1 MTLIASECFMLTP
14 AGALHAFSSKTPEP
28 HASTLQALLTG
39 ERALDMAA
47 WSAIEPLAPS
57 VLGQALE
64 NGWVQVLQ
72 RSLQGPDA
80 RLDDFLQYVI
90 ASLSDERRAVLASD
104 AGFCLGRAGVE
115 QDEADVLCA
124 AAADYSDFAAR
135 QARRGWQGAS
145 HYVAFHRDAEFLQP
159 EHVFMPFWVD
169 GTGYWLILMGEPLLN
184 NPALVEL
191 MWGLKQAGTRFDT
204 LG

>member
-1 MTLIASECFMLTP
+1 MTPTALEYFMLTP
-14 AGALHAFSSKTPEP
+14 AGALHAFSSQTPEP
-28 HASTLQALLTG
+28 HAIALQALLTS

-47 WSAIEPLAPS
+47 WHTADPLAPS
-57 VLGQALE
+57 VLAQALE
-64 NGWVQVLQ
+64 DGWVQVLH
-72 RSLQGPDA
+72 RPLQGPDA
-80 RLDDFLQYVI
+80 CLDDFLQHVI

-135 QARRGWQGAS
+135 QTRRGWAGGS
-145 HYVAFHRDAEFLQP
+145 HYVAFHQDAEFLQP
-159 EHVFMPFWVD
+159 HHVFIPFWVD

-191 MWGLKQAGTRFDT
+191 MWGLKQAGTRFGTDS
-204 LG
+204 

>member
-1 MTLIASECFMLTP
+1 MTPITAECLMLTP
-14 AGALHAFSSKTPEP
+14 AGALHAFSSKTPDA
-28 HASTLQALLTG
+28 HAGALQALLTG
-39 ERALDMAA
+39 ERSLDLAA
-47 WSAIEPLAPS
+47 WHAIEPLAAT
-57 VLGQALE
+57 VLAQALE
-64 NGWVQVLQ
+64 NGWVQVLP

-104 AGFCLGRAGVE
+104 TGFCLGRAGVT

-135 QARRGWQGAS
+135 QARRGWQGGS
-145 HYVAFHRDAEFLQP
+145 HYVAFHHDAQFLQP
-159 EHVFMPFWVD
+159 AHVFMPFWVD

-191 MWGLKQAGTRFDT
+191 MWGLKQAGTRFQAAS
-204 LG
+204 